1 MVIKKPSINHNIENL
16 FSSFNV
22 YIKTAA
28 ASVAET
34 FYELERKYYPSMSKD
49 LLIELK
55 KFLEIFFVF
64 EIYSFWKILLKLTA
78 FYLLIYIYSCFLQFF
93 GKFRCTEELE
103 NRINSFENFFIII
116 GILLILVTSKYKISK
131 FETQVIL
138 KIISEIYTNSEL
150 QLIILAFVGI
160 WAYFHKNIRYF
171 FENTLNYKMG
181 SNFKKPSLSLKIV
194 KQIYPATLYSFILI
208 TIFFSI
214 LPIIISKISKIIS
227 TYDFLM

>member
-1 MVIKKPSINHNIENL
+1 MVVKQDIQNL

-22 YIKTAA
+22 YIKNS
-28 ASVAET
+28 ASSIAEM
-34 FYELERKYYPSMSKD
+34 FSELETKHYRPINKD
-49 LLIELK
+49 LLIELE
-55 KFLEIFFVF
+55 KFFRFLMVF
-64 EIYSFWKILLKLTA
+64 EAYLLWVVLLKLTL
-78 FYLLIYIYSCFLQFF
+78 FYLLIYLYLYFLDFF

-103 NRINSFENFFIII
+103 NRINFFENFFIVI
-116 GILLILVTSKYKISK
+116 GILFILVTSKYEVSK
-131 FETQVIL
+131 FERKVIL

-181 SNFKKPSLSLKIV
+181 SNFKKPSVSLKTF